1 MQSDYSIRLSTLD
14 DLPAILDISHELFLH
29 DQDWIDGIVMGWSY
43 SDDAKKL
50 FTNYITQKEGV
61 CYVAVTDENVI
72 GYISGELKK
81 PESWR
86 NVKVSEI
93 SNIMILQ
100 GHRKQGVGKLLC
112 KEFYAWSKSQGANQ
126 LMVEASAPNAN
137 AIEFYKSIGFEPY
150 TLQLEQPIN

>member
-1 MQSDYSIRLSTLD
+1 MQSNYSIRLSALD

-29 DQDWIDGIVMGWSY
+29 DQDWIEGIVIGWSY

-61 CYVAVTDENVI
+61 CYVAVKDKEVI

-86 NVKVSEI
+86 DVKVSEI
-93 SNIMILQ
+93 SNIMILD
-100 GHRKQGVGKLLC
+100 GHRKHGVGKLLF
-112 KEFYAWSKSQGANQ
+112 KEFYKWSKAQGANR

-150 TLQLEQPIN
+150 ALELEQPID